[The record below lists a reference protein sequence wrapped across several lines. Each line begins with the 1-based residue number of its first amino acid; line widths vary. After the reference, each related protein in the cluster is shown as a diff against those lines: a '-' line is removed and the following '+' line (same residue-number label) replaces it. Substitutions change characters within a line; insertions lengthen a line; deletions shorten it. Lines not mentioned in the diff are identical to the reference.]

1 MPDYI
6 FNNTVLTQDDI
17 EEIASIKGYTLD
29 ELFEKNPDIKQ
40 TDPDE
45 EGKPTPSQE
54 TASAAVEESVALE
67 PTVTESV
74 SEDTFLD
81 LQKNSVRKKTRQ
93 KDIEKSEVL
102 PYSEAIKLDPADKE
116 FLKNKI
122 DFIYNETFVDPET
135 KETLLTED
143 YLYAEELEKARQ
155 VLIDPKKYNINTEPI
170 KDTSD
175 EQIKNLAEKI
185 VKDKF
190 KYNKIKEKV
199 TGYLENI
206 PTEEKDKITKE
217 KVEEFTSLDSKYKTL
232 SDDYVNIAETY
243 ATSADFKN
251 LQNIS
256 KAFEDNEYKFDLKGL
271 KSVKEAEIY
280 LDRIQ
285 KLGKPE
291 NFVTQATADLYNNL
305 VNKYKDTIEQA
316 ETIVLDN
323 GKEVPK
329 ATFNLYKGLVED
341 NQNVNDSLNA
351 IFSEIEATP

>member
-155 VLIDPKKYNINTEPI
+155 VLIDPKKYNII
-170 KDTSD
+170 
-175 EQIKNLAEKI
+175 QNL
-185 VKDKF
+185 
-190 KYNKIKEKV
+190 
-199 TGYLENI
+199 
-206 PTEEKDKITKE
+206 
-217 KVEEFTSLDSKYKTL
+217 
-232 SDDYVNIAETY
+232 
-243 ATSADFKN
+243 
-251 LQNIS
+251 
-256 KAFEDNEYKFDLKGL
+256 
-271 KSVKEAEIY
+271 
-280 LDRIQ
+280 
-285 KLGKPE
+285 
-291 NFVTQATADLYNNL
+291 
-305 VNKYKDTIEQA
+305 
-316 ETIVLDN
+316 
-323 GKEVPK
+323 
-329 ATFNLYKGLVED
+329 
-341 NQNVNDSLNA
+341 
-351 IFSEIEATP
+351 